1 MTRTKA
7 IGVAAWLSMIFAVP
21 LAFAQGYTPTTDTWQ
36 FALTPYY
43 WGQGIDGT
51 VQVQGTSGKAD
62 YSWFD
67 EVNPADNFATE
78 IHFEAK
84 KNDLAFIVEPTY
96 TNAEDTSAKVGS
108 SGADVKVEYLLNDLL
123 VGYRFKKS
131 WEVLAGLRFASMDNT
146 VQPDGG
152 ARSADSEDWVD
163 LVGGVRYTHQLSE
176 KWDFLGRFDIAGL
189 DLTSG
194 SDLTWNGSA
203 LFFWSFAPN
212 SSLAVGYRI
221 LDIDFTTGS
230 GSNRF
235 DYDTRQ
241 QGPLIGVNFRW
252 PRR

>member
-7 IGVAAWLSMIFAVP
+7 IVVAAWLLIFAVP
-21 LAFAQGYTPTTDTWQ
+21 QAFPQGYTPTNDTWQ
-36 FALTPYY
+36 FALAPLY

-51 VQVQGTSGKAD
+51 VQVQGTSGKANYD
-62 YSWFD
+62 WFD
-67 EVNPADNFATE
+67 ELNPADNFATQ

-84 KNDLAFIVEPTY
+84 KNNLALIAEPTY
-96 TNAEDTSAKVGS
+96 VNAEDSSASVGS
-108 SGADVKVEYLLNDLL
+108 SGADVNVEYLLTDLL
-123 VGYRFKKS
+123 VGYRFSKS
-131 WEVLAGLRFASMDNT
+131 WEVLAGLRFVSMDNT
-146 VQPDGG
+146 VQPNGG
-152 ARSADSEDWVD
+152 ARSAASEDWVD
-163 LVGGVRYTHQLSE
+163 LVGGVRYTHQLSK

-194 SDLTWNGSA
+194 SDLTWNGEA

-212 SSLAVGYRI
+212 SSLAVGYRF

-241 QGPLIGVNFRW
+241 QGPLVGVNFRW
-252 PRR
+252 PRK